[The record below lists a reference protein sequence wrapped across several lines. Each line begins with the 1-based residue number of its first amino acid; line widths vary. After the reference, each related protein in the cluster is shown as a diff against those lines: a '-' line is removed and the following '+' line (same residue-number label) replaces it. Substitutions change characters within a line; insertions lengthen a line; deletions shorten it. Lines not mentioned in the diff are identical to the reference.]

1 MEITAFLIEEIKD
14 PTNIIE
20 GERFEFLLD
29 IEVDEEDELY
39 CEGGVEIRAIIAKDA
54 DDIRL
59 VNYFLIDKGTNEY
72 LDFALEE
79 DEEQEIVAFAREELL
94 PATPE
99 AE

>member
-39 CEGGVEIRAIIAKDA
+39 CEGGVEIRAIIAKNGEEL
-54 DDIRL
+54 RL
-59 VNYFLIDKGTNEY
+59 VNYFLIDKGSNDY

-79 DEEQEIVAFAREELL
+79 EEEQEILAFAREQLF
-94 PATPE
+94 PQTGQQ
-99 AE
+99 

>member
-20 GERFEFLLD
+20 GERYEFLLD
-29 IEVDEEDELY
+29 IEVDEDDELY
-39 CEGGVEIRAIIAKDA
+39 CEGGVEIRAIISKNG
-54 DDIRL
+54 DDVRL
-59 VNYFLIDKGTNEY
+59 ASYFLIDKGTNDY

-79 DEEQEIVAFAREELL
+79 DEEQGIVAFAREQLF
-94 PATPE
+94 PQQ

>member
-20 GERFEFLLD
+20 GQRFEFLLD
-29 IEVDEEDELY
+29 IEIDEEDELY
-39 CEGGVEIRAIIAKDA
+39 TEAGVEIRAIIAKN
-54 DDIRL
+54 DDEIRL
-59 VNYFLIDKGTNEY
+59 VNYYLTDKGSQDL

-79 DEEQEIVAFAREELL
+79 DEEAEIVSFAREQLI
-94 PATPE
+94 PTTE

>member
-14 PTNIIE
+14 PTKIIE
-20 GERFEFLLD
+20 GNRYEFLLD

-39 CEGGVEIRAIIAKDA
+39 CEGGVEIRAIIAKNGE
-54 DDIRL
+54 DIRL
-59 VNYFLIDKGTNEY
+59 ANYFIMDKGTNEY

-79 DEEQEIVAFAREELL
+79 EEEQEIINFAKEQLL
-94 PATPE
+94 PATE

>member
-39 CEGGVEIRAIIAKDA
+39 CEAGVEIRTIIAKNGGE
-54 DDIRL
+54 IRL
-59 VNYFLIDKGTNEY
+59 VNYFLIDKGSNDY

-79 DEEQEIVAFAREELL
+79 DEEQEILAFAREQLL
-94 PATPE
+94 QQADE
-99 AE
+99 Q